1 MSKARFSVL
10 VFAGLLVAA
19 IAWLGL
25 GRHGDDGPTP
35 PTMLDLSTQIARG
48 EYLARAGNCSGC
60 HSARGGDAF
69 AGGKPIETPFGT
81 VYASNLTRDDVTG
94 LGRWDATDFWNAM
107 HHGRSRDG
115 RLLTPAFPFTNM
127 TRVTREDSDA
137 IFAWL
142 QTLPAVS
149 NQPPANTLPFPL
161 NTQAAMVVWRAL
173 NFRPGVE
180 PPKPERSKLWNQ
192 GAYLVQGLGHC
203 EACHAPHNLLGAVVS
218 SQFTSPQFTSPLFTS
233 PSFTSDP
240 LQSSLVGG
248 WLPGGDWYA
257 PSLQSTIEAGV
268 ASWSTEEIIAL
279 LRDGRHEHAT
289 VSGPMAKV
297 VLNSTQWLTPED
309 LLAVATYLQS
319 LPPIESPP
327 RKTPLSDSARSVG
340 QPLYEKHCADCHGI
354 TGNGESGRY
363 PALAGNRAVTLPVA
377 ANVVQVVMHGGY
389 APGTVGNPRPYGMA
403 PYAPLLSDAEV
414 AAVVSY
420 IRGSWGNA
428 AAAVDAQAV
437 GRFRRLRAD

>member
-1 MSKARFSVL
+1 MTRVRLLVL
-10 VFAGLLVAA
+10 LLAGLLVATVD
-19 IAWLGL
+19 WLGI
-25 GRHGDDGPTP
+25 GRTGNDGPIP
-35 PTMLDLSTQIARG
+35 PTTLAPAAQIARG
-48 EYLARAGNCSGC
+48 EYLARAGNCAGC

-69 AGGKPIETPFGT
+69 AGGRPIATPFGT
-81 VYASNLTRDDVTG
+81 IYASNLTPDTATG
-94 LGRWDATDFWNAM
+94 LGHWNATDFWNAM

-142 QTLPAVS
+142 QTIPAVS
-149 NQPPANTLPFPL
+149 NQPPTNTLPFPF

-180 PPKPERSKLWNQ
+180 PPKPEHSELWNR
-192 GAYLVQGLGHC
+192 GAYLVRGLGHC
-203 EACHAPHNLLGAVVS
+203 EACHAPHNRLGAVVS
-218 SQFTSPQFTSPLFTS
+218 TGLTDD
-233 PSFTSDP
+233 PSKSN
-240 LQSSLVGG
+240 LVGG
-248 WLPGGDWYA
+248 WLPGDDWYA
-257 PSLQSTIEAGV
+257 PSLQSVSEAGV
-268 ASWSTEEIIAL
+268 ARWSTDEIVAL
-279 LRDGRHEHAT
+279 LRDGRHDRAT

-297 VLNSTQWLTPED
+297 VLNSTQWLTSDD

-319 LPPIESPP
+319 LPPIESLPQQVPP
-327 RKTPLSDSARSVG
+327 SEQARLSG

-354 TGNGESGRY
+354 TGNGVPGRY

-377 ANVVQVVMHGGY
+377 ANVVQVVMHGGF

-403 PYAPLLSDAEV
+403 PYAPFLNDAEI

-420 IRGSWGNA
+420 IRGSWGNTA
-428 AAAVDAQAV
+428 TSVDAREV

>member
-1 MSKARFSVL
+1 MTRVRLLVL
-10 VFAGLLVAA
+10 LLAGLLVATVD
-19 IAWLGL
+19 WLGI
-25 GRHGDDGPTP
+25 GRYGDDGPTP
-35 PTMLDLSTQIARG
+35 PKPLDPAAQVARG
-48 EYLARAGNCSGC
+48 EYLARAGHCSGC
-60 HSARGGDAF
+60 HSARGSDAF

-81 VYASNLTRDDVTG
+81 VYASNLTRDDATG

-180 PPKPERSKLWNQ
+180 APQPERSELWNR
-192 GAYLVQGLGHC
+192 GAYLVRGLGHC

-218 SQFTSPQFTSPLFTS
+218 TAFTSSPFTSE
-233 PSFTSDP
+233 P
-240 LQSSLVGG
+240 LQSNLVGG
-248 WLPGGDWYA
+248 WLPRGDWYA
-257 PSLQSTIEAGV
+257 PSLQSVNEAGV
-268 ASWSTEEIIAL
+268 ARWSTEEIIGL
-279 LRDGRHEHAT
+279 LRDGRHDHAS

-327 RKTPLSDSARSVG
+327 LKTPVSDSARSIG

-354 TGNGESGRY
+354 SGNGEPGRY
-363 PALAGNRAVTLPVA
+363 PALAGNRAITLPVA
-377 ANVVQVVMHGGY
+377 ANVVQVVMHGGF

-403 PYAPLLSDAEV
+403 PYAPFLNDAEI

-420 IRGSWGNA
+420 IRGSWGNTA
-428 AAAVDAQAV
+428 ASIDAQAV

>member
-1 MSKARFSVL
+1 MTRTRLLVL
-10 VFAGLLVAA
+10 VLAGLLVAA
-19 IAWLGL
+19 IDWLGPGL
-25 GRHGDDGPTP
+25 GRHGDDGPAP
-35 PTMLDLSTQIARG
+35 PPAPDPTAQIARG
-48 EYLARAGNCSGC
+48 AYLARAGNCSGC
-60 HSARGGDAF
+60 HSARGGDDF

-81 VYASNLTRDDVTG
+81 VYASNLTRDDVNG
-94 LGRWDATDFWNAM
+94 LGRWDSTDFWNAM

-149 NQPPANTLPFPL
+149 NQPPANTLPFPF

-180 PPKPERSKLWNQ
+180 PPAPERSELLNR
-192 GAYLVQGLGHC
+192 GAYLVRGLGHC

-218 SQFTSPQFTSPLFTS
+218 SPFTGLP
-233 PSFTSDP
+233 FTSDP
-240 LQSSLVGG
+240 INANLVGG

-279 LRDGRHEHAT
+279 LRDGRHDHAT

-309 LLAVATYLQS
+309 LLAVATYLKS
-319 LPPIESPP
+319 LPPVESPP
-327 RKTPLSDSARSVG
+327 RKGLSSDKARAVG
-340 QPLYEKHCADCHGI
+340 QPLYEQHCADCHGI
-354 TGNGESGRY
+354 SGNGEPGRY

-389 APGTVGNPRPYGMA
+389 APGTVGNPRPHGMA
-403 PYAPLLSDAEV
+403 PYAPFLNDAEV

-420 IRGSWGNA
+420 IRGSWGNTA
-428 AAAVDAQAV
+428 SAVDAQEV

>member
-1 MSKARFSVL
+1 MIRARF
-10 VFAGLLVAA
+10 FALWLTGFLVAVTV
-19 IAWLGL
+19 WLGL
-25 GRHGDDGPTP
+25 GLHGDDGPTP
-35 PTMLDLSTQIARG
+35 RLTSDRATQIVRG
-48 EYLARAGNCSGC
+48 EYLARAGHCSGC

-81 VYASNLTRDDVTG
+81 VYASNLTPDGDTG

-142 QTLPAVS
+142 QTLPPVS
-149 NQPPANTLPFPL
+149 NQPPPNTLPFPL

-180 PPKPERSKLWNQ
+180 PPAPEHSELWNR
-192 GAYLVQGLGHC
+192 GAYLVRGLGHC
-203 EACHAPHNLLGAVVS
+203 DACHAPHNLLGAVVS
-218 SQFTSPQFTSPLFTS
+218 SPLTSPPFTSEPLKS
-233 PSFTSDP
+233 N
-240 LQSSLVGG
+240 LVGG
-248 WLPGGDWYA
+248 WLPSRDWYA
-257 PSLQSTIEAGV
+257 PSLRSVSEAGV
-268 ASWSTEEIIAL
+268 AGWSTEEIITL
-279 LRDGRHEHAT
+279 LRDGQHDHAS

-297 VLNSTQWLTPED
+297 VLNSTQWLTSED
-309 LLAVATYLQS
+309 LLAVATYLRS

-327 RKTPLSDSARSVG
+327 RKASLSDSARSVG
-340 QPLYEKHCADCHGI
+340 QPLYEQYCADCHGI
-354 TGNGESGRY
+354 TGNGDPGRY
-363 PALAGNRAVTLPVA
+363 PALAGNRAVTLPVP

-389 APGTVGNPRPYGMA
+389 APGTAGNPRPYGMA
-403 PYAPLLSDAEV
+403 PYAPLLNDAEV

-420 IRGSWGNA
+420 IRGSWGNTA
-428 AAAVDAQAV
+428 TAVDAQAV

>member
-1 MSKARFSVL
+1 MTRTRLLVL
-10 VFAGLLVAA
+10 VLAGLLVAA
-19 IAWLGL
+19 IDWLGPGL
-25 GRHGDDGPTP
+25 GRHGDDGPAP
-35 PTMLDLSTQIARG
+35 PPAPDPTAQIARG
-48 EYLARAGNCSGC
+48 AYLARAGNCSGC
-60 HSARGGDAF
+60 HSARGGDDF

-81 VYASNLTRDDVTG
+81 VYASNLTRDDVNG
-94 LGRWDATDFWNAM
+94 LGRWDSTDFWNAM

-149 NQPPANTLPFPL
+149 NQPPGNTLPFPF

-180 PPKPERSKLWNQ
+180 PPAPERSELLNR
-192 GAYLVQGLGHC
+192 GAYLVRGLGHC

-218 SQFTSPQFTSPLFTS
+218 SPFTGLP
-233 PSFTSDP
+233 FTSDP
-240 LQSSLVGG
+240 INANLVGG

-279 LRDGRHEHAT
+279 LRDGRHDHAT

-309 LLAVATYLQS
+309 LLAVATYLKS
-319 LPPIESPP
+319 LPPVESPP
-327 RKTPLSDSARSVG
+327 RKGLSSDKARALG
-340 QPLYEKHCADCHGI
+340 QPLYEQHCADCHGI
-354 TGNGESGRY
+354 SGNGEPGRY

-389 APGTVGNPRPYGMA
+389 APGTVGNPRPHGMA
-403 PYAPLLSDAEV
+403 PYAPFLNDAEV

-420 IRGSWGNA
+420 IRGSWGNTA
-428 AAAVDAQAV
+428 SAVDAQEV

>member
-1 MSKARFSVL
+1 MTRTRLLVL
-10 VFAGLLVAA
+10 VLAGLLVAA
-19 IAWLGL
+19 IDWLGPGL
-25 GRHGDDGPTP
+25 GRPGDDGPAP
-35 PTMLDLSTQIARG
+35 PPAPDPTAQIARG
-48 EYLARAGNCSGC
+48 AYLARAGNCSGC
-60 HSARGGDAF
+60 HSARGGDDF

-81 VYASNLTRDDVTG
+81 VYASNLTRDDVNG
-94 LGRWDATDFWNAM
+94 LGRWDSTDFWNAM

-149 NQPPANTLPFPL
+149 NQPPANTLPFPF

-180 PPKPERSKLWNQ
+180 PPAPERSELLNR
-192 GAYLVQGLGHC
+192 GAYLVRGLGHC

-218 SQFTSPQFTSPLFTS
+218 SPFTGLP
-233 PSFTSDP
+233 FTSDP
-240 LQSSLVGG
+240 INANLVGG

-279 LRDGRHEHAT
+279 LRDGRHDHAT

-309 LLAVATYLQS
+309 LLAVATYLKS
-319 LPPIESPP
+319 LPPVESPP
-327 RKTPLSDSARSVG
+327 RKGLSSDKARAVG
-340 QPLYEKHCADCHGI
+340 QPLYEQHCADCHGI
-354 TGNGESGRY
+354 SGNGEPGRY

-403 PYAPLLSDAEV
+403 PYAPFLNDAEV

-420 IRGSWGNA
+420 IRGSWGNTA
-428 AAAVDAQAV
+428 SAVDAQEV

>member
-1 MSKARFSVL
+1 MTRTRLLVL
-10 VFAGLLVAA
+10 VLAGLLVAA
-19 IAWLGL
+19 IDWLGPGL
-25 GRHGDDGPTP
+25 GRHGDDGPAP
-35 PTMLDLSTQIARG
+35 PPAPDPTAQIARG
-48 EYLARAGNCSGC
+48 AYLARAGNCSGC
-60 HSARGGDAF
+60 HSARGGDDF

-81 VYASNLTRDDVTG
+81 VYASNLTRDDVNG
-94 LGRWDATDFWNAM
+94 LGRWDSTDFWNAM

-149 NQPPANTLPFPL
+149 NQPPGNTLPFPF

-180 PPKPERSKLWNQ
+180 PPAPERSELLNR
-192 GAYLVQGLGHC
+192 GAYLVRGLGHC

-218 SQFTSPQFTSPLFTS
+218 SPFTGLP
-233 PSFTSDP
+233 FTSDP
-240 LQSSLVGG
+240 INANLVGG

-279 LRDGRHEHAT
+279 LRDGRHDHAT

-309 LLAVATYLQS
+309 LLAVATYLKS
-319 LPPIESPP
+319 LPPVESPP
-327 RKTPLSDSARSVG
+327 RKGLSSDKARAVG
-340 QPLYEKHCADCHGI
+340 QPLYEQHCADCHGI
-354 TGNGESGRY
+354 SGNGEPGRF

-403 PYAPLLSDAEV
+403 PYAPFLNDAEV

-420 IRGSWGNA
+420 IRGSWGNTA
-428 AAAVDAQAV
+428 SAVDAQEV

>member
-1 MSKARFSVL
+1 MTRARLLVL
-10 VFAGLLVAA
+10 VLAGLLVAA
-19 IAWLGL
+19 IDWLGPGL
-25 GRHGDDGPTP
+25 GRHGDDGPAP
-35 PTMLDLSTQIARG
+35 PPAPDPTAQIARG
-48 EYLARAGNCSGC
+48 AYLARAGNCSGC
-60 HSARGGDAF
+60 HSARGGDDF

-81 VYASNLTRDDVTG
+81 VYASNLTRDDVNG
-94 LGRWDATDFWNAM
+94 LGRWDSTDFWNAM

-149 NQPPANTLPFPL
+149 NQPPANTLPFPF

-180 PPKPERSKLWNQ
+180 PPAPERSELLNR
-192 GAYLVQGLGHC
+192 GAYLVRGLGHC

-218 SQFTSPQFTSPLFTS
+218 SPFTGLP
-233 PSFTSDP
+233 FTSDP
-240 LQSSLVGG
+240 INANLVGG

-279 LRDGRHEHAT
+279 LRDGRHDHAT

-309 LLAVATYLQS
+309 LLAVATYLKS
-319 LPPIESPP
+319 LPPVESPP
-327 RKTPLSDSARSVG
+327 RKGLSSDKARAVG
-340 QPLYEKHCADCHGI
+340 QPLYEQHCADCHGI
-354 TGNGESGRY
+354 SGNGEPGRY

-389 APGTVGNPRPYGMA
+389 APGTVGNPRPHGMA
-403 PYAPLLSDAEV
+403 PYAPFLNDAEV

-420 IRGSWGNA
+420 IRGSWGNTA
-428 AAAVDAQAV
+428 SAVDAQEV

>member
-1 MSKARFSVL
+1 MTRARLLVL
-10 VFAGLLVAA
+10 VLAGLLVAA
-19 IAWLGL
+19 IDWLGPGL
-25 GRHGDDGPTP
+25 GRHGDDGPAP
-35 PTMLDLSTQIARG
+35 PPAPDPTAQIARG
-48 EYLARAGNCSGC
+48 AYLARAGNCSGC
-60 HSARGGDAF
+60 HSARGGDDF

-81 VYASNLTRDDVTG
+81 VYASNLTRDDVNG
-94 LGRWDATDFWNAM
+94 LGRWDSTDFWNAM

-149 NQPPANTLPFPL
+149 NQPPGNTLPFPF

-180 PPKPERSKLWNQ
+180 PPAPERSELLNR
-192 GAYLVQGLGHC
+192 GAYLVRGLGHC

-218 SQFTSPQFTSPLFTS
+218 SPFTGLP
-233 PSFTSDP
+233 FTSDP
-240 LQSSLVGG
+240 IKANLVGG

-279 LRDGRHEHAT
+279 LRDGRHDHAT

-309 LLAVATYLQS
+309 LLAVATYLKS
-319 LPPIESPP
+319 LPPVESPP
-327 RKTPLSDSARSVG
+327 RKGLSSDKARAVG
-340 QPLYEKHCADCHGI
+340 QPLYEQHCADCHGI
-354 TGNGESGRY
+354 SGNGEPGRY

-403 PYAPLLSDAEV
+403 PYAPFLNDAEV

-420 IRGSWGNA
+420 IRGSWGNTA
-428 AAAVDAQAV
+428 SAVDAQEV

>member
-1 MSKARFSVL
+1 MTRTRLLVL
-10 VFAGLLVAA
+10 VLAGLLVAA
-19 IAWLGL
+19 IDWLGPGL
-25 GRHGDDGPTP
+25 GRHGDDGPAP
-35 PTMLDLSTQIARG
+35 PPAPDPTAQIARG
-48 EYLARAGNCSGC
+48 AYLARAGNCSGC
-60 HSARGGDAF
+60 HSARGGDDF

-81 VYASNLTRDDVTG
+81 VYASNLTRDDVNG
-94 LGRWDATDFWNAM
+94 LGRWDSTDFWNAM

-149 NQPPANTLPFPL
+149 NRPPANTLPFPF

-180 PPKPERSKLWNQ
+180 PPAPERSELLNR
-192 GAYLVQGLGHC
+192 GAYLVRGLGHC
-203 EACHAPHNLLGAVVS
+203 EACHAPHNLLGAVGS
-218 SQFTSPQFTSPLFTS
+218 SPFTGLP
-233 PSFTSDP
+233 FTSDP
-240 LQSSLVGG
+240 IKANLVGG

-279 LRDGRHEHAT
+279 LRDGRHDHAT

-309 LLAVATYLQS
+309 LLAVATYLKS
-319 LPPIESPP
+319 LPPVESPP
-327 RKTPLSDSARSVG
+327 RKGLSSDKARAVG
-340 QPLYEKHCADCHGI
+340 QPLYEQHCADCHGI
-354 TGNGESGRY
+354 SGNGEPGRF

-389 APGTVGNPRPYGMA
+389 APGTVGNPRPHGMA
-403 PYAPLLSDAEV
+403 PSAPFLNDAEV

-420 IRGSWGNA
+420 IRGSWGNTA
-428 AAAVDAQAV
+428 SAVDAQEV

>member
-1 MSKARFSVL
+1 MIRARF
-10 VFAGLLVAA
+10 FALWLTGFLVAVTV
-19 IAWLGL
+19 WLGL
-25 GRHGDDGPTP
+25 GLHGDDGPTP
-35 PTMLDLSTQIARG
+35 RLASDRATQIVRG
-48 EYLARAGNCSGC
+48 EYLARAGHCSGC

-81 VYASNLTRDDVTG
+81 VYASNLTPDGDTG

-149 NQPPANTLPFPL
+149 NQPPPNTLPFPL

-180 PPKPERSKLWNQ
+180 PPAPEHSELWNR
-192 GAYLVQGLGHC
+192 GAYLVRGLGHC

-218 SQFTSPQFTSPLFTS
+218 PPLTSPP
-233 PSFTSDP
+233 FTSDP

-248 WLPGGDWYA
+248 WLPGRDWYA
-257 PSLQSTIEAGV
+257 PSLRSVSEAGV
-268 ASWSTEEIIAL
+268 AGWSTEEIITL
-279 LRDGRHEHAT
+279 LRDGQHDHAS

-297 VLNSTQWLTPED
+297 VLNSTQWLTSED
-309 LLAVATYLQS
+309 LLAVATYLRS

-327 RKTPLSDSARSVG
+327 RKASLSDSARSVG
-340 QPLYEKHCADCHGI
+340 QPLYEQHCADCHGI
-354 TGNGESGRY
+354 TGNGDPGRY
-363 PALAGNRAVTLPVA
+363 PALAGNRAVTLPVP

-389 APGTVGNPRPYGMA
+389 APGTAGNPRPYGMA
-403 PYAPLLSDAEV
+403 PYAPLLNDAEI

-420 IRGSWGNA
+420 IRGSWGNTA
-428 AAAVDAQAV
+428 TAVDAQAV

>member
-1 MSKARFSVL
+1 MTRTRLLVL
-10 VFAGLLVAA
+10 VLAGLLVAA
-19 IAWLGL
+19 IDWLGPGL
-25 GRHGDDGPTP
+25 GRHGDDGPAP
-35 PTMLDLSTQIARG
+35 PPAPDPTAQIARG
-48 EYLARAGNCSGC
+48 AYLARAGNCSGC
-60 HSARGGDAF
+60 HSARGGDDF

-81 VYASNLTRDDVTG
+81 VYASNLTRDDVNG
-94 LGRWDATDFWNAM
+94 LGRWDSTDFWNAM

-149 NQPPANTLPFPL
+149 NQPPANTLPFPF

-180 PPKPERSKLWNQ
+180 PPAPERSELLNR
-192 GAYLVQGLGHC
+192 GAYLVRGLGHC

-218 SQFTSPQFTSPLFTS
+218 SPFTGLP
-233 PSFTSDP
+233 FTSDP
-240 LQSSLVGG
+240 INANLVGG

-279 LRDGRHEHAT
+279 LRDGRHDHAT

-309 LLAVATYLQS
+309 LLAVATYLKS
-319 LPPIESPP
+319 LPPVESPP
-327 RKTPLSDSARSVG
+327 RKGLSSDKARAVG
-340 QPLYEKHCADCHGI
+340 QPLYEQHCADCHGI
-354 TGNGESGRY
+354 SGNGEPGRY

-389 APGTVGNPRPYGMA
+389 APGTVGNPRPHGMA
-403 PYAPLLSDAEV
+403 PYAPFLNDAEV

-420 IRGSWGNA
+420 IRGSWGNTA
-428 AAAVDAQAV
+428 SAVDSQEV